1 MKKFYD
7 VVIVGGGPA
16 GLAAGISATKTGAS
30 VLIIERN
37 NKLGGILNQCIHN
50 GFGLHY
56 FKEELTGPE
65 YAGRFVKEVNDM
77 GIEYLL
83 DTMVINITPNK
94 EITAISP
101 QHGMITITAKSV
113 VLAMG
118 CRERTAGAI
127 KLLGTRPAGIY
138 TAGSAQR
145 ILNIDGYNVGK
156 KIVILGSGDIG
167 LIMAKR
173 MTYEGSKVV
182 QVLEL
187 MPYSSGLKRNIVQ
200 CLDDYNIPL
209 DFSTTIT
216 KVVGKTRLEG
226 VYVAPVDSRMQPI
239 LSEERFIECDTL
251 LLSVGLL
258 PETDLVSDIG
268 LDFDRITTGGKV
280 NEYRES
286 NLDGFFMC
294 GNVLHVHDLVDN
306 VSEEAMIA
314 GESAGKY
321 ALGTLNKGTNSI
333 AVNATNGVR
342 YALPQRIC
350 SDGKVKVY
358 FRVDKVY
365 KAASIVVKC
374 GDTVIAKKK
383 KPILAP
389 GEMESILVDTTAVA
403 GDITLALEV

>member
-16 GLAAGISATKTGAS
+16 GLAAGISATKEGAS

-65 YAGRFVKEVNDM
+65 YAGRFVQIVREM
-77 GIEYLL
+77 GIDYMLE
-83 DTMVINITPNK
+83 TMVVSLSANK

-101 QHGMITITAKSV
+101 EHGIFTISAKSV

-127 KLLGTRPAGIY
+127 KMLGSRPAGIY

-156 KIVILGSGDIG
+156 KVVILGSGDIG
-167 LIMAKR
+167 LIMARR
-173 MTYEGSKVV
+173 MTYEGAEVKE
-182 QVLEL
+182 VLEL

-209 DFSTTIT
+209 SFSTTIT

-226 VYVAPVDSRMQPI
+226 VYVAPVDSKMQPI
-239 LSEERFIECDTL
+239 LTEERFIECDTL

-268 LDFDRITTGGKV
+268 LDFDRITTGGRV

-286 NLDGFFMC
+286 NLEGFFMC

-306 VSEEAMIA
+306 VSEEGAIA
-314 GESAGKY
+314 GSSAAKY
-321 ALGTLNKGTNSI
+321 ALGTLVRSGKEI
-333 AVNATNGVR
+333 AVKATCGVR
-342 YALPQRIC
+342 YALPQIIC
-350 SDGKVKVY
+350 GGGKVKVY

-365 KAASIVVKC
+365 KNATITVKC
-374 GDTVIAKKK
+374 GDTLIVKKK
-383 KPILAP
+383 KAILAP
-389 GEMESILVDTTAVA
+389 GEMESIAIDTTVLT
-403 GDITLALEV
+403 GDVTLALEV